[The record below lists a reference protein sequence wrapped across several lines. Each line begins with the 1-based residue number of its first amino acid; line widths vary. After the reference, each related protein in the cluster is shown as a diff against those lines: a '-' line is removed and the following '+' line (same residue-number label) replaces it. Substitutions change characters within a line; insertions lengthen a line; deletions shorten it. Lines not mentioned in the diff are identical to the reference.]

1 MICTPERAV
10 AARASTPYTVTIRR
24 PGPCAVSPGTALIR
38 RTPGAAGT
46 AGRHWSEQQRRVPPS
61 SNGSA
66 RRRPRLPRTAA
77 RPARSPGSPRRSRRR
92 RAVRDRPVILRQ
104 LLAGA
109 VIEALIVVAVVVAV
123 LTASGSP
130 PADVVTFWGYLV
142 TALVVLP
149 FAAAWAFAER
159 TRWSS
164 VVLVVAALTS
174 AFLQYRLLQVFAG

>member
-1 MICTPERAV
+1 VWTPLALAV
-10 AARASTPYTVTIRR
+10 VGLSLALAAW
-24 PGPCAVSPGTALIR
+24 
-38 RTPGAAGT
+38 AG
-46 AGRHWSEQQRRVPPS
+46 
-61 SNGSA
+61 
-66 RRRPRLPRTAA
+66 
-77 RPARSPGSPRRSRRR
+77 R

-109 VIEALIVVAVVVAV
+109 VIEALIVVEVVVAV
-123 LTASGSP
+123 LTANGSP

>member
-1 MICTPERAV
+1 VWTPLALAV
-10 AARASTPYTVTIRR
+10 VGLSLALAAW
-24 PGPCAVSPGTALIR
+24 
-38 RTPGAAGT
+38 AG
-46 AGRHWSEQQRRVPPS
+46 W
-61 SNGSA
+61 
-66 RRRPRLPRTAA
+66 
-77 RPARSPGSPRRSRRR
+77 

-109 VIEALIVVAVVVAV
+109 VVEALIVVEVVVAAV
-123 LTASGSP
+123 LTANGSP
-130 PADVVTFWGYLV
+130 PADVATFWGYLV

-164 VVLVVAALTS
+164 VVLVVAALTT